1 LAQHCNSTK
10 SDAQPILSTVAVTSA
25 YAVRGRHR
33 AEPQGIDKGRAAA
46 TVAVAAGA
54 LLATGFQIG
63 NPAVADAAPNSSD
76 VQPQP
81 IFPIANPFELP
92 QLQLPQMPVEIQ
104 NGIDEINKFSDNVAT
119 QLGLRGAPGQ
129 GAVRPTGGM
138 ITSGYGAR
146 WGAMHYGVDFASPIG
161 TPIASVSNGTVIEAG
176 PASGF
181 GLWVRV
187 MQDDGTTAVYGHV
200 NDILTT
206 VGKRVNAGE
215 TIATVGNRGNST
227 GPHLHLEI
235 WDQGGRKVDP
245 ASWLIQHGVSLGLNA
260 ADA

>member
-1 LAQHCNSTK
+1 MQHRNSMK
-10 SDAQPILSTVAVTSA
+10 SDLQPILSSVAVTSA
-25 YAVRGRHR
+25 YMGRGRHR
-33 AEPQGIDKGRAAA
+33 AEPYGLDRTKAAA

-54 LLATGFQIG
+54 LLATGYQIG
-63 NPAVADAAPNSSD
+63 NPAVADAAPSSD

-92 QLQLPQMPVEIQ
+92 QLQMPQLPVEIQ
-104 NGIDEINKFSDNVAT
+104 NGINEINKFGDNVAT

-129 GAVRPTGGM
+129 AVRPTGGM

-161 TPIASVSNGTVIEAG
+161 TAIASVMNGTVVEAG

-187 MQDDGTTAVYGHV
+187 KQDDGTTAVYGHV

-245 ASWLIQHGVSLGLNA
+245 ASWLIQHGVSLGLGAANA
-260 ADA
+260 